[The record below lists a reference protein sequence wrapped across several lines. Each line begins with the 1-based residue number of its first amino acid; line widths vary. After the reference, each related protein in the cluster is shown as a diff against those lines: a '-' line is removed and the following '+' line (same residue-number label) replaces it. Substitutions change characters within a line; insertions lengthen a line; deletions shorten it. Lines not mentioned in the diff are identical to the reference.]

1 MYPLHSDIKRFEVT
15 YHQPKKSIPKING
28 GSIRAHM
35 AALEALPLMASF
47 LKVVDVLDNGSP
59 YLGYATN
66 LVQQLQ
72 KSNISSI
79 PAHIGNDKPEHVADV
94 GGGNSSPA
102 QKAPGPVVWGR
113 PRVSFA
119 KVVIEESTGDS
130 SSQASTHF
138 SDVTPMSGSGELCTH
153 AHEQAAMGATR
164 KEESDEEDLFGS
176 SSDKMGSV
184 M

>member
-1 MYPLHSDIKRFEVT
+1 MTPNT
-15 YHQPKKSIPKING
+15 QYHQPKKSIPEINCG
-28 GSIRAHM
+28 NINAHK
-35 AALEALPLMASF
+35 AAFEALPTMTSF

-79 PAHIGNDKPEHVADV
+79 PAHIGNNKPEHVADV

-119 KVVIEESTGDS
+119 NVVIEESTGDG

-138 SDVTPMSGSGELCTH
+138 SDVTPMSVSGDSVSDAFGQASVVATH
-153 AHEQAAMGATR
+153 
-164 KEESDEEDLFGS
+164 EEDSEEDLFGS
-176 SSDKMGSV
+176 SSDEIAADA
-184 M
+184 